1 MVSRKKTPANPNKS
15 AENKAV
21 SGRGQ
26 KAKLLGLAVGI
37 IVVAAVALAV
47 FKGERPSTPE
57 NTAGAEPKTRTKV
70 NETAHWQ
77 PEEQSKA
84 FAQYA
89 GSKSCRECHQASYDL
104 WMGSDHQL
112 AERLPDPKMDRRAF
126 DPPREFK
133 HPSLTSDITSEG
145 DRFLIAT
152 LGLSGKKETFEVER
166 VIGETPIRQYL
177 VELPRGRLQAVDLS
191 HDPHKNE
198 WFNVFGDEDRQAGE
212 WGHWTGRG
220 MNWNTQ
226 CASCHNT
233 RLRKNYDEATD
244 SYDTE
249 MAEMSVGCEACHGPM
264 KAHVDWR
271 NGARRDDRQR
281 PDAAQVRQHT
291 MARGLR
297 QMPLAPHGVD
307 GGLPSPASGISTT
320 SRMSF
325 PTRRKFTMRTARC
338 GRRTTCSPLFSAAK
352 CTTPACAAW
361 TATSRIPPRYCKR
374 ATRSACAATRART
387 PTARKLIRPPTRIT
401 S

>member
-1 MVSRKKTPANPNKS
+1 MVSRKTKPVKPHQKG
-15 AENKAV
+15 ENKAA
-21 SGRGQ
+21 SRHGQ
-26 KAKLLGLAVGI
+26 KLKVFSF
-37 IVVAAVALAV
+37 AVAIIAAATV
-47 FKGERPSTPE
+47 TWVVIKEKTPSVPE
-57 NTAGAEPKTRTKV
+57 NTPEAISKTPETG

-112 AERLPDPKMDRRAF
+112 AERLPDPKMDQEAF

-145 DRFLIAT
+145 GSFSDRH
-152 LGLSGKKETFEVER
+152 LGVVREEGTFEVER
-166 VIGETPIRQYL
+166 VIGETPLRQYL

-233 RLRKNYDEATD
+233 RLRKNYDE
-244 SYDTE
+244 S
-249 MAEMSVGCEACHGPM
+249 
-264 KAHVDWR
+264 
-271 NGARRDDRQR
+271 DRF
-281 PDAAQVRQHT
+281 
-291 MARGLR
+291 L
-297 QMPLAPHGVD
+297 
-307 GGLPSPASGISTT
+307 
-320 SRMSF
+320 
-325 PTRRKFTMRTARC
+325 
-338 GRRTTCSPLFSAAK
+338 
-352 CTTPACAAW
+352 
-361 TATSRIPPRYCKR
+361 
-374 ATRSACAATRART
+374 
-387 PTARKLIRPPTRIT
+387 
-401 S
+401 